1 MRLKDNLIKLLKKST
16 AGRLSNVLCCDIL
29 NRGLMD
35 ICEHCPL
42 SSEESYE
49 EAIQQL
55 EEE

>member
-1 MRLKDNLIKLLKKST
+1 MRLKQNLIKLLKKST
-16 AGRLSNVLCCDIL
+16 AGRLSNALCCDTL

-35 ICEHCPL
+35 MCEHCPL
-42 SSEESYE
+42 SSEENYE